1 MILVVGNIWTE
12 SGWQS
17 GLFCAVLAIA
27 VSIAVYYLVSWL
39 EKRDAKKEQERKRKE
54 AWAVLNGVGYN
65 TLLLLQYLA
74 EHHGK
79 NWVEQGAFEVLNC
92 LSSDSDTIDEAQD
105 NELLE
110 THNRY
115 MRLTAKGYKAITE
128 SRFAENV

>member
-12 SGWQS
+12 SGWKS

-39 EKRDAKKEQERKRKE
+39 EKRDARKDCERKQKE
-54 AWAVLNGVGYN
+54 AWAFLEGVEYN

-74 EHHGK
+74 EHHGR
-79 NWVEQGAFEVLNC
+79 NWVEQGAFPILDS
-92 LSSDSDTIDEAQD
+92 LSSEMDVIDNAQD
-105 NELLE
+105 NDLLE

-115 MRLTAKGYKAITE
+115 MRLTAKGFKAITE
-128 SRFAENV
+128 SGFSDSV